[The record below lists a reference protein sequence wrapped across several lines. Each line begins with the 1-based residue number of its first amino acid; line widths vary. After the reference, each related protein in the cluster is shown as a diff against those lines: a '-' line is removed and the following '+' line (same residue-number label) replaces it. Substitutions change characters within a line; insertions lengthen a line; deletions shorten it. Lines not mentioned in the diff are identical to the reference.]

1 METKTGRR
9 ILFAALENETSHFL
23 VPRACSGPGVREERP
38 QGADIAK
45 DTPDHVLPAGS
56 RRRHRVSTSS
66 RFPRGLLTKAEM
78 PRDAF
83 PRDEGATDTRGE
95 CAGTRREAGLT
106 LQGPGARGPPDVE
119 PSPRDLGHGRG
130 RSS

>member
-1 METKTGRR
+1 M
-9 ILFAALENETSHFL
+9 
-23 VPRACSGPGVREERP
+23 PRACSGPGVREEHP

-95 CAGTRREAGLT
+95 CARTRREAGLS
-106 LQGPGARGPPDVE
+106 LQGPGARGPP
-119 PSPRDLGHGRG
+119 PTSSRLRG
-130 RSS
+130 TFDMNVAGVAEGQVTNAAH